1 MVKTKDI
8 VSSFGTERNL
18 EQERLVRSKNVCKR
32 YKLEVNYTRIMLV
45 KLLEGQMIVVMASGN
60 VLQAG

>member
-18 EQERLVRSKNVCKR
+18 EQERLVRGKNVCKR

-45 KLLEGQMIVVMASGN
+45 KLLVGQMIVVMASGN